1 MHVAVNA
8 KRGPCTADQA
18 YILGYVFLSGHLRL
32 RLSQIYAGIFPRTRP
47 PWRTQCN
54 GWACGGSAAPS
65 ERVIV
70 NSKVDLSFSVLKL
83 VGSEDR
89 PNFISSNS
97 YRQALLSHGPCLHS
111 WPESG
116 HVLTLRS
123 NDSCWSPFQQMT
135 HLSLRRSREH
145 SFH

>member
-18 YILGYVFLSGHLRL
+18 YILWYVFLSGHLRL

-54 GWACGGSAAPS
+54 GWACGGSVAPS

-83 VGSEDR
+83 FGSED
-89 PNFISSNS
+89 IEQTS
-97 YRQALLSHGPCLHS
+97 YHQIRI
-111 WPESG
+111 
-116 HVLTLRS
+116 VR
-123 NDSCWSPFQQMT
+123 
-135 HLSLRRSREH
+135 LSLVTGRACIHGRKVGMS
-145 SFH
+145 